1 MTSYNAANE
10 RMKRQYFAYL
20 AEAQGHTEQT
30 IDAAKAISRF
40 EAYTR
45 YRDFKTFH
53 IEQAKAFKRDLADQQ
68 AHRSG
73 EPLSKAT
80 LYATLTALK
89 RFFVWLAG
97 QPGYKSRISYS
108 DAEYFNLSA
117 KDMRIAKATR
127 PARVPTLEQIRH
139 VIRSM
144 PTTSD
149 IERRDRA
156 LIAFTILTGAR
167 DGAIASF
174 KLRHIDIAE
183 GKIDQD
189 AREVRTK
196 FSKSFVTTFF
206 PVGNEIRAVVA
217 DWVAYLRT
225 AKLWGLDD
233 PLFPATKVAM
243 GNNLRFGVVGLDR
256 KHWSNAS
263 PIRAIFKEA
272 FAAADLPYFNPHSFR
287 KTLALLGGQRCKT
300 PEEYKAWAQNL
311 GHEDVLTTFRS
322 YGNVTSY
329 RQAEIMRSFAS
340 PAMVPPDSEAAGANN
355 FNGQVEAKLAR
366 TGWAD
371 FFGQMRVSHV
381 TQCEAS

>member
-1 MTSYNAANE
+1 M
-10 RMKRQYFAYL
+10 
-20 AEAQGHTEQT
+20 
-30 IDAAKAISRF
+30 AKAIARF
-40 EAYTR
+40 EAFTKGK
-45 YRDFKTFH
+45 DFKKFH
-53 IEQAKAFKRDLADQQ
+53 IEQAKGFKLSLADRRGS
-68 AHRSG
+68 RSG

-117 KDMRIAKATR
+117 KETRIAKATR

-139 VIRSM
+139 VIQSM
-144 PTTSD
+144 PATTE

-167 DGAIASF
+167 DGAVASLN
-174 KLRHIDIAE
+174 LRHIDVTD

-206 PVGNEIRAVVA
+206 PVGDDIRAVVA

-225 AKLWGLDD
+225 EKLWCHDD
-233 PLFPATKVAM
+233 ALFPATKVAV
-243 GNNLRFGVVGLDR
+243 GKSLRFEVAGLDR
-256 KHWSNAS
+256 KHWSSAG
-263 PIRAIFKEA
+263 PIRTIFKEA
-272 FAAADLPYFNPHSFR
+272 FASVGLPYFNPHSFR

-300 PEEYKAWAQNL
+300 PEEYKAWSQNL
-311 GHEDVLTTFRS
+311 GHENVLTTFCS
-322 YGNVTSY
+322 YGDVSHH
-329 RQAEIMRSFAS
+329 RQIEIIRSFA
-340 PAMVPPDSEAAGANN
+340 
-355 FNGQVEAKLAR
+355 
-366 TGWAD
+366 
-371 FFGQMRVSHV
+371 
-381 TQCEAS
+381 